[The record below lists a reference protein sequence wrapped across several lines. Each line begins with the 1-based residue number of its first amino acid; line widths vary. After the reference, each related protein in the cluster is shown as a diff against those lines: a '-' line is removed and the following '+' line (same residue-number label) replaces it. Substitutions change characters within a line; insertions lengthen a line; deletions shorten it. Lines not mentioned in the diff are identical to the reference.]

1 MSEETTE
8 KSGKLWLYGLGF
20 LLALPF
26 LYYLSIGPVVVLF
39 ARKIISEE
47 AIAVFILPFEWGSK
61 VAGTDFGIPAYARA
75 WCHATGT
82 PWPP

>member
-20 LLALPF
+20 VLALPF

-39 ARKIISEE
+39 ARKIISQDAFE
-47 AIAVFILPFEWGSK
+47 IFLFPFGWFVDMAE
-61 VAGTDFGIPAYARA
+61 TDFGIPAYARA